1 MVKWTVIICQVTFSK
16 LTLMSDNQN
25 AEEDGGAG
33 ATPEPVSLLEVDKEW
48 AGLTVRSWQG
58 VGCW

>member
-1 MVKWTVIICQVTFSK
+1 MVKWTVIIYQVTFSK

-33 ATPEPVSLLEVDKEW
+33 AS
-48 AGLTVRSWQG
+48 LTVRSW
-58 VGCW
+58 